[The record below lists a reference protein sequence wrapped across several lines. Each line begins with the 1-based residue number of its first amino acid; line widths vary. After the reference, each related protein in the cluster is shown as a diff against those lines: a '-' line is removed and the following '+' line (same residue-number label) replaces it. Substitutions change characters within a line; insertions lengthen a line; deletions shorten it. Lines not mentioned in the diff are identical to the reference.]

1 MLAEEAKTQR
11 LVDVRLDEKTL
22 VRRKPEVEHERAIA
36 IYDLLE
42 ENYFHPAGDLSGP
55 FTLVIR
61 LEENR
66 LLLIIGDEGGR
77 ELTEVVLPLTPFRT
91 IIKDYF
97 LICESYYGAIK
108 RASPSQIEAIDVGRR
123 GLHNEGSALLRER
136 LEGKIAIDHETAR
149 RLFTLVCILHIRG

>member
-1 MLAEEAKTQR
+1 LAGEAKTQR

-42 ENYFHPAGDLSGP
+42 ENYFCPSGDLTGP
-55 FTLVIR
+55 FRLVIR

-66 LLLIIGDEGGR
+66 LLLTIGDQGGA
-77 ELTEVVLPLTPFRT
+77 ELTEVVLPMTPFRT

-97 LICESYYGAIK
+97 LICESYYSAIT
-108 RASPSQIEAIDVGRR
+108 RSSPSQIEAIDMGRR

-136 LEGKIAIDHETAR
+136 LDGKIDIDHETAR